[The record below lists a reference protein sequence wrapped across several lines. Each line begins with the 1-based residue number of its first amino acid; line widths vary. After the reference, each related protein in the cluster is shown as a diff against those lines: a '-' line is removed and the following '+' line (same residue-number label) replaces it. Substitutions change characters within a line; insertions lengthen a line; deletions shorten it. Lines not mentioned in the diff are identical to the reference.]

1 MQQFEKAEWL
11 SLKEHPE
18 LNEKWVQELI
28 ATEQNRRGFL
38 QVAGVAAATFTLDGL
53 RSAAHAA
60 SEATGKMK
68 IENVGLMSPG
78 DMGQAVA
85 MQIKAKGLNVYTAL
99 EQRSARTRALAREA
113 GLTDVGTVARLVAE
127 CDVVLS
133 IMNPGA
139 ALDFAREAAD
149 ALRASGRQTL
159 IVDCNAIAPD
169 TVHEIAD
176 VVERAGGRFLDAGI
190 IGPPPRGKAKT
201 NLYVSG
207 PGAADLE
214 QLGGPQLVVHV
225 ISEGIADASAL
236 KMCYGA
242 LNKGTQA
249 LWLEVLIAAQRLGI
263 AGILEQQL
271 QQSQADHYNWALSQF
286 PILTPKA
293 YRWVPEMLEISKT
306 MGAAGVTP
314 KVFQGA
320 ADIYRFVASTPLGKE
335 TPENRDKAREGK
347 DVVRLLAQERSE
359 VDPSGAGPEP
369 R

>member
-1 MQQFEKAEWL
+1 
-11 SLKEHPE
+11 
-18 LNEKWVQELI
+18 
-28 ATEQNRRGFL
+28 
-38 QVAGVAAATFTLDGL
+38 
-53 RSAAHAA
+53 
-60 SEATGKMK
+60 MK

-99 EQRSARTRALAREA
+99 EQRSERTRVLAREA
-113 GLTDVGTVARLVAE
+113 EITDVGTVAQLVAE

-139 ALDFAREAAD
+139 AVDFAREASD

-169 TVHEIAD
+169 TVREIAGL
-176 VVERAGGRFLDAGI
+176 VEQAGGRFLDAGI
-190 IGPPPRGKAKT
+190 IGPPPRDKAKT

-214 QLGGPQLVVHV
+214 QLAGPQLVVHV
-225 ISEGIADASAL
+225 IGEGIADASAL

-249 LWLEVLIAAQRLGI
+249 LWLEVLIAAERLGV
-263 AGILEQQL
+263 ASILEQQL
-271 QQSQADHYNWALSQF
+271 EQFQADRYSWTLSQF
-286 PILTPKA
+286 PILPPKA

-306 MGAAGVTP
+306 LGAAGITP
-314 KVFQGA
+314 KVFEGA
-320 ADIYRFVASTPLGKE
+320 ADIYRFVAGTSLGKE

-347 DVVRLLAQERSE
+347 DVVRLLAQERSR
-359 VDPSGAGPEP
+359 S
-369 R
+369 

>member
-1 MQQFEKAEWL
+1 MEQFEKAEWL

-53 RSAAHAA
+53 RSAAWAA
-60 SEATGKMK
+60 NEATGKMK

-99 EQRSARTRALAREA
+99 EHRSERTRALAREA

-133 IMNPGA
+133 ILNPGA

-169 TVHEIAD
+169 TVHEIAG
-176 VVERAGGRFLDAGI
+176 VVERSDA
-190 IGPPPRGKAKT
+190 
-201 NLYVSG
+201 N
-207 PGAADLE
+207 
-214 QLGGPQLVVHV
+214 Q
-225 ISEGIADASAL
+225 SEG
-236 KMCYGA
+236 
-242 LNKGTQA
+242 
-249 LWLEVLIAAQRLGI
+249 LERL
-263 AGILEQQL
+263 
-271 QQSQADHYNWALSQF
+271 H
-286 PILTPKA
+286 
-293 YRWVPEMLEISKT
+293 
-306 MGAAGVTP
+306 
-314 KVFQGA
+314 
-320 ADIYRFVASTPLGKE
+320 
-335 TPENRDKAREGK
+335 
-347 DVVRLLAQERSE
+347 
-359 VDPSGAGPEP
+359 GAGAPQRAVAEGAS
-369 R
+369 RTK